1 MRKGL
6 GGGAW
11 LVGSRQCAE
20 RYAKGE
26 QKTLSPPQNF
36 PPESARGGEQ
46 TSEEEEK
53 IPGTAPRSSSQG
65 EEEGE
70 EESLSNH

>member
-1 MRKGL
+1 MCGEICQ
-6 GGGAW
+6 GGT
-11 LVGSRQCAE
+11 E
-20 RYAKGE
+20 D
-26 QKTLSPPQNF
+26 PF
-36 PPESARGGEQ
+36 PPSKLSTREREGGEQ